1 MSTSDLI
8 ILTDADYRRLRREL
22 KEAGLDLC
30 YMAQAD
36 RPVRLKWSPDLF
48 RRVDF
53 LQNLAQRR
61 PSDPSYRVASVSLL
75 KKATWFQPDQFAIT
89 FHAVG
94 DLHDADLDKYLAEH
108 NVQSSVETS
117 RDMLAARTA

>member
-1 MSTSDLI
+1 MNTPDLI

-30 YMAQAD
+30 YMAQSD

-48 RRVDF
+48 QRAEF
-53 LQNLAQRR
+53 QQHLAERR
-61 PSDPSYRVASVSLL
+61 PGDPSYRVVSVSLL
-75 KKATWFQPDQFAIT
+75 KKATWFQPDQFAVT

-94 DLHDADLDKYLAEH
+94 DLQQDDLDKYLTEH
-108 NVQSSVETS
+108 SVQSSAETS
-117 RDMLAARTA
+117 RDMLARVA

>member
-1 MSTSDLI
+1 LSTSDLI
-8 ILTDADYRRLRREL
+8 ILTDADYRHLRRDL

-48 RRVDF
+48 QRADF
-53 LQNLAQRR
+53 LQHLAQRR

>member
-1 MSTSDLI
+1 MNTPDLI

-36 RPVRLKWSPDLF
+36 QPVRLKWSPDLF
-48 RRVDF
+48 QRADF
-53 LQNLAQRR
+53 LQHLAQRR

-75 KKATWFQPDQFAIT
+75 KKATWFQPDQFVVS
-89 FHAVG
+89 FHTVG
-94 DLHDADLDKYLAEH
+94 DLRIADLETYLAEH

-117 RDMLAARTA
+117 RDMLARVA

>member
-1 MSTSDLI
+1 LSTSDLI
-8 ILTDADYRRLRREL
+8 ILTDADYRHLRRDL

-61 PSDPSYRVASVSLL
+61 PNDPSCRVASVSLL

-117 RDMLAARTA
+117 RDMLAVRTA

>member
-1 MSTSDLI
+1 MNTPDLI

-30 YMAQAD
+30 YMAQTD
-36 RPVRLKWSPDLF
+36 QPVRLKWSPDLF
-48 RRVDF
+48 QRADF
-53 LQNLAQRR
+53 LQHLTQRR

-75 KKATWFQPDQFAIT
+75 KKATWFQPDQFVVS

-94 DLHDADLDKYLAEH
+94 DLYAANLETYLAEH

-117 RDMLAARTA
+117 RDMLARTA

>member
-1 MSTSDLI
+1 MKTPDLI

-36 RPVRLKWSPDLF
+36 QPVRLKWSPDLF
-48 RRVDF
+48 QRADF
-53 LQNLAQRR
+53 RQHLAQRR

-75 KKATWFQPDQFAIT
+75 KKATWFQPDQFAVT
-89 FHAVG
+89 FHTVG
-94 DLHDADLDKYLAEH
+94 DLHAADLETYLAEH
-108 NVQSSVETS
+108 NVQSSTETS
-117 RDMLAARTA
+117 RDMLTRTG

>member
-1 MSTSDLI
+1 MNTPDLI

-30 YMAQAD
+30 YRAQSD

-48 RRVDF
+48 QRAEFR
-53 LQNLAQRR
+53 QHLAQRR
-61 PSDPSYRVASVSLL
+61 PSDPSYRVVSVSLL
-75 KKATWFQPDQFAIT
+75 KKATWFQPDQFAVT

-94 DLHDADLDKYLAEH
+94 DLQQADLENYLAEH
-108 NVQSSVETS
+108 SVQSSAETS
-117 RDMLAARTA
+117 LDMLARVA